1 MFYLSREVELT
12 DKLLQKIMNSF
23 LMSARPIRRK
33 YKDYYDGKQK
43 ILQKTYSDAS
53 KPCNKVITNYCSD
66 IVYPSI
72 FDTKE
77 MEEERQKQQDELS
90 ALRFKQFAQAFNKKF
105 KEGGANE

>member
-1 MFYLSREVELT
+1 MERVF
-12 DKLLQKIMNSF
+12 
-23 LMSARPIRRK
+23 
-33 YKDYYDGKQK
+33 
-43 ILQKTYSDAS
+43 AS
-53 KPCNKVITNYCSD
+53 KKRTKLAEEKERAHFDYTLAELIGHSVARICNKENEYPKIEL
-66 IVYPSI
+66 VYPSI

>member
-1 MFYLSREVELT
+1 MTVAELER
-12 DKLLQKIMNSF
+12 LF
-23 LMSARPIRRK
+23 
-33 YKDYYDGKQK
+33 
-43 ILQKTYSDAS
+43 AS
-53 KPCNKVITNYCSD
+53 KKRVKLAEEKERAHFDYTLAELIGHSVARIYNKENEYPKIEL
-66 IVYPSI
+66 VYPSI

>member
-66 IVYPSI
+66 IVYSTAS
-72 FDTKE
+72 FDISRNTTTGSTGVSGTDKN
-77 MEEERQKQQDELS
+77 MPPYLAVAMWKRT
-90 ALRFKQFAQAFNKKF
+90 A
-105 KEGGANE
+105 

>member
-1 MFYLSREVELT
+1 MERLF
-12 DKLLQKIMNSF
+12 
-23 LMSARPIRRK
+23 
-33 YKDYYDGKQK
+33 
-43 ILQKTYSDAS
+43 AS
-53 KPCNKVITNYCSD
+53 KKRVKLAEEKERAYFDYTLAELIGHSVARIYKENEYPKIEF
-66 IVYPSI
+66 VYPSI

>member
-66 IVYPSI
+66 IVC
-72 FDTKE
+72 
-77 MEEERQKQQDELS
+77 S
-90 ALRFKQFAQAFNKKF
+90 AMTQAVKV
-105 KEGGANE
+105 